1 MNARRPARS
10 NDNTTASLMNTHDSQ
25 SNGPLTACIVAGGDI
40 TPGDRVMA
48 TIRESDFIIAVD
60 RGLNTCLE
68 LGITPTLC
76 IGDFDSASDD
86 AVQAARDRGWL
97 LLEHPPEKAAT
108 DGELALDE
116 AIARRAEKIRILGA
130 LTGQDRMDHGVA
142 NLLLLTRPDL
152 SGIDTRLIDEYREAF
167 VLNKGESAYVTGQR
181 GDYVTLLP
189 LSETG
194 ATVTSWGLK
203 YDLLG
208 IPLGFGSTRGVSNEL
223 AWRQANITVEEGLV
237 LVLQERGPTQPSP
250 AGGPD
255 SSR

>member
-1 MNARRPARS
+1 MSTQN
-10 NDNTTASLMNTHDSQ
+10 SQ

-48 TIRESDFIIAVD
+48 ALRESDIIIAAD

-76 IGDFDSASDD
+76 IGDFDSASED
-86 AVQAARDRGWL
+86 ALRTARERGWL
-97 LLEHPPEKAAT
+97 LLEYPSEKAAT

-116 AIARRAEKIRILGA
+116 AIARGAESIRVLGA
-130 LTGQDRMDHGVA
+130 LTGIDRFDHGIA
-142 NLLLLTRPDL
+142 NLLLLARDDL
-152 SGIDTRLIDEYREAF
+152 SGVDIRLIDEMREAF
-167 VLNKGESAYVTGQR
+167 MIQKGEAATVGGQR

-194 ATVTSWGLK
+194 ATVTTWGLK

-208 IPLGFGSTRGVSNEL
+208 ISLSYGLTRGVSNEL
-223 AWRQANITVEEGLV
+223 AWQQANITVEEGRL
-237 LVLQERGPTQPSP
+237 LVLQERV
-250 AGGPD
+250 GGGE
-255 SSR
+255 